1 MKKSNT
7 FSFLLTLPFL
17 LMAGSPSLLAAD
29 AAAGKKQFKK
39 CKACHSVKD
48 GDNKIGPTLY
58 KIVGRASAAIS
69 GFEYSDGMKA
79 LGITWDEASLD
90 KWIKKPKAMVK
101 GTKMIFPGLKKADKR
116 ADLIEY
122 LKTLK

>member
-1 MKKSNT
+1 
-7 FSFLLTLPFL
+7 
-17 LMAGSPSLLAAD
+17 
-29 AAAGKKQFKK
+29 
-39 CKACHSVKD
+39 
-48 GDNKIGPTLY
+48 
-58 KIVGRASAAIS
+58 
-69 GFEYSDGMKA
+69 MKA
-79 LGITWDEASLD
+79 LGITWDEANLD

>member
-1 MKKSNT
+1 MS
-7 FSFLLTLPFL
+7 
-17 LMAGSPSLLAAD
+17 
-29 AAAGKKQFKK
+29 
-39 CKACHSVKD
+39 
-48 GDNKIGPTLY
+48 
-58 KIVGRASAAIS
+58 
-69 GFEYSDGMKA
+69 FEYSDGMKA

-101 GTKMIFPGLKKADKR
+101 GTKMIYPGLKKADKR